1 MQQFSRK
8 ISYRFSVRI
17 QNPYI
22 YQMVF
27 QQTQKKRKKN
37 HTLENERRMHDDKIY
52 IYVYSQICSASV
64 CKLYSR
70 SLSYFLNDRYT
81 YQKISSDYND

>member
-37 HTLENERRMHDDKIY
+37 HTLENERRTHDDKIY
-52 IYVYSQICSASV
+52 IYVYNQIYSASV
-64 CKLYSR
+64 FKLYSR
-70 SLSYFLNDRYT
+70 SLSYFLYAEYT
-81 YQKISSDYND
+81 YQTISSDYND